1 MDRKKIEEAIK
12 AKVID
17 KGCKQYISCTEALGL
32 AEKLNIEPN
41 KIGNICN
48 ELKIKIINCQLGC
61 F

>member
-12 AKVID
+12 AKVTD
-17 KGCKQYISCTEALGL
+17 NGGKQYISCTEALGL
-32 AEKLNIEPN
+32 AEKLNIAPI

-48 ELKIKIINCQLGC
+48 ELKIKIMNCQLGC